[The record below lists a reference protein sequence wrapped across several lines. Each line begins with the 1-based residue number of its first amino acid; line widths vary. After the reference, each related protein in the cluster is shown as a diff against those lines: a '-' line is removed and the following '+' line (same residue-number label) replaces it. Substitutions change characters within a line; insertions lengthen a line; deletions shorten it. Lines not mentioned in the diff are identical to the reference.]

1 MSKDSKIIT
10 QKQAAHKESAN
21 LDGTDVNVKDILE
34 KLFDDNDY
42 IVKTDSVVRS
52 VLGFSNGIPLNVLFS
67 PKRNFFIARLMCGKG
82 EDEDIMSIYH
92 KVSLACSPYRME
104 NTNICVTENI
114 DYDKNVV
121 TFCFYFRNKKK

>member
-1 MSKDSKIIT
+1 MNKESKIIT
-10 QKQAAHKESAN
+10 QKQAAHKEAAN

-34 KLFDDNDY
+34 KLFDDNNY

-82 EDEDIMSIYH
+82 EDEDVMSIYH
-92 KVSLACSPYRME
+92 EVSLACSPYRME
-104 NTNICVTENI
+104 NMNICVTENI
-114 DYDKNVV
+114 DCDKNVV